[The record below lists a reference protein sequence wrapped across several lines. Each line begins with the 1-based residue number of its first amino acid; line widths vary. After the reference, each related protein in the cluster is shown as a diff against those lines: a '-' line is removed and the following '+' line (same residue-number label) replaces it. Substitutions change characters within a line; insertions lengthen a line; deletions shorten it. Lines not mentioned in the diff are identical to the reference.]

1 MVVRYLGSRPAWH
14 STFDRKRGC
23 DARDRALPSNAI
35 VQSVA
40 QGCHVELR
48 DRHHRHGREFFQCP
62 NYNTWRMNCQSR
74 LARWLPEHVLAAVFG
89 QTRPNAR
96 PVMTG
101 EGQLTHTR
109 LRGPSNAGM
118 MSAGLWNK
126 GRLGRG
132 IT

>member
-48 DRHHRHGREFFQCP
+48 DRHHRHGREFFPVSELQQLE
-62 NYNTWRMNCQSR
+62 NK
-74 LARWLPEHVLAAVFG
+74 LPKPL
-89 QTRPNAR
+89 
-96 PVMTG
+96 G
-101 EGQLTHTR
+101 ETA
-109 LRGPSNAGM
+109 P
-118 MSAGLWNK
+118 
-126 GRLGRG
+126 
-132 IT
+132 